1 MNCFKFT
8 LRRTVFVYCS
18 TCAPSLIGCNAVS
31 AAYSWVGHRL
41 VIRSK
46 TCWPDPMKDAIHA
59 LQDGIADSIGKVG
72 DLAGEPLL
80 LCPTDTR
87 LVMILQSQ
95 IDACWTCDSRMLM

>member
-1 MNCFKFT
+1 
-8 LRRTVFVYCS
+8 
-18 TCAPSLIGCNAVS
+18 
-31 AAYSWVGHRL
+31 
-41 VIRSK
+41 
-46 TCWPDPMKDAIHA
+46 MKDAIHA

-95 IDACWTCDSRMLM
+95 IEEAVWTC